1 MKKYFNILNLN
12 ENATLSDVN
21 NSYKELISNYNS
33 KLNDPNANV
42 EEINKKI
49 LDINSAYDYLINNV
63 FNGNGYNNYQIS
75 FSEVRNLININALD
89 EAREKLWK
97 IENRNAEWNYL
108 MGQIYYKEG
117 WYDKS
122 RGHFKIAYDL
132 EPNNFEYNQAYN
144 SFNNSNT
151 QFRQTYS
158 KRTRVDN
165 NYGCCCC
172 DTCCTLL
179 CIDSC
184 CECCGG
190 DFISCC

>member
-12 ENATLSDVN
+12 ENATLNEVN
-21 NSYKELISNYNS
+21 NSYKNLISTYNS
-33 KLNDPNANV
+33 RLNEPDANI
-42 EEINKKI
+42 EEINQKI

-63 FNGNGYNNYQIS
+63 FNLHSNYEIS
-75 FSEVRNLININALD
+75 MSEIRNLINSNRLD
-89 EAREKLWK
+89 EAREKILK

-122 RGHFKIAYDL
+122 QGHFKIAYDL
-132 EPNNFEYNQAYN
+132 EPNNFEYSQAYN
-144 SFNNSNT
+144 SFNNSNA
-151 QFRQTYS
+151 QFRQTYTR
-158 KRTRVDN
+158 RTRVDN

-179 CIDSC
+179 CADSC